1 MQLHFE
7 ADIICSKH
15 FQISYYIWL
24 KAPEKW
30 RSQQLFNYLLS
41 TIGAVGIPGNF
52 FGSQGEGFL
61 RLTTLGDRD
70 EIEEVVENLSQ
81 L

>member
-1 MQLHFE
+1 LNFE
-7 ADIICSKH
+7 FDR
-15 FQISYYIWL
+15 
-24 KAPEKW
+24 
-30 RSQQLFNYLLS
+30 RSYLLS